1 MNPSVWMRKRS
12 TSYLLT
18 LLAPFVRSHYRSMVS
33 AGDLVFD
40 VGANVGDLTQVFSD
54 LGAYV
59 IAIEPQ
65 PSCVQILNTRFAA
78 NRNVLVLETAL
89 SDSVGSADLIISQ
102 DYHTTSTLSERW
114 MSGGRFKNRFSD
126 DRRLRRVA
134 VNTTTLDC
142 LISQYG
148 RPRFCK
154 IDDEGFEYR
163 VLKGLSAG
171 IPCISFEFVSE
182 FLDEVQRCINH
193 LNTLGTVRYNYSPFI
208 LYRLRSRTWL
218 SSTELMNRLSR
229 YSSFFLSGDI
239 YARLV

>member
-1 MNPSVWMRKRS
+1 MNPSVWLRSRS
-12 TSYLLT
+12 TSYLLR
-18 LLAPFVRSHYRSMVS
+18 LAAPFVRSHYRSLVS

-65 PSCVQILNTRFAA
+65 PSCVEGLRARFGT
-78 NRNVLVLETAL
+78 NPNVLILETAL
-89 SDSVGSADLIISQ
+89 SDSVGSAELHISP

-126 DRRLRRVA
+126 GGRLRRA
-134 VNTTTLDC
+134 TVNTTTLDR

-154 IDDEGFEYR
+154 IDVEGFEYR
-163 VLKGLSAG
+163 VLKGLSEG
-171 IPCISFEFVSE
+171 IPCVSFEFVSE
-182 FLDEVQRCINH
+182 FLDEAQRCMNH

-208 LYRLRSRTWL
+208 LYRLSSRTWE

-239 YARLV
+239 YAKLM